1 MASFIDIKTNNLSRQ
16 LRNSATSLDNWVYVP
31 GTAITGDWRRPLAF
45 RTLDDFQKTCGT
57 HGAEGSLTYKYVAG
71 LLSAGMPVLFRR
83 IAYVDQDKLTEE
95 DIISGEATGVKR
107 AEAVLSHP
115 AGSGTEGGDP
125 VVYVD
130 FKIYEKFGGSFGDD
144 VKVAIKFENSNTY
157 FVDVYAKQT
166 LLEHVRLLT
175 IPSTV
180 TDQVEINELLI
191 KALMTTEFNYI
202 DIDVQPDLTV
212 KNPAIFEMHTFNE
225 PKQLVGGKDI
235 DESLV
240 GAEIP
245 NSLDFIKDKILYQ
258 PKFITS
264 GGYTDDDVEDS
275 HPIASALLELTRER
289 QDCRAIIDLPIGTLA
304 KDYRAGAEAVQ
315 YQQNN
320 DTELIPSGSMLG
332 PWCYMQVGSSQEW
345 MPPSYAFLTTMGSA
359 LSHGDKS
366 YTPKAGITS
375 GVVGNVIKPEF
386 EIGSSLSEDWQN
398 DKKVNINPIMR
409 LQGGSYV
416 IAGNSTLLA
425 PDPTADTI
433 NAFQESSADLAVIEI
448 RRYIYNLATELQY
461 QYNGTEAFETFSIR
475 CAKFLE
481 TMISEGAMTNY
492 NIINMSSDDEPRVLK
507 IQVDVYLT
515 PTIKKIQINL
525 NVAYGSIEVSTGG
538 VE

>member
-31 GTAITGDWRRPLAF
+31 GTAITGDWKRPLAF

-57 HGAEGSLTYKYVAG
+57 HGTEGSLTYKYVAG

-83 IAYVDQDKLTEE
+83 IAYVDQDNLTEE
-95 DIISGEATGVKR
+95 DIISGEAVGVTR
-107 AEAVLSHP
+107 AEAVLSHVDE
-115 AGSGTEGGDP
+115 SDP
-125 VVYVD
+125 LRPTVVD

-144 VKVAIKFENSNTY
+144 VKVAIKFENNNIY
-157 FVDVYAKQT
+157 YVDVYAKQT
-166 LLEHVRLLT
+166 LLEHKRLVV
-175 IPSTV
+175 IPATTSS
-180 TDQVEINELLI
+180 QVEINQI
-191 KALMTTEFNYI
+191 IMNALMTTEFEHI

-212 KNPAIFEMHTFNE
+212 KNPEIFEMHIFNE

-245 NSLDFIKDKILYQ
+245 KSLDFIKDKILYQ

-264 GGYTDDDVEDS
+264 GGYTDDDVEDA

-304 KDYRAGAEAVQ
+304 KDYRKGAEAVK
-315 YQQNN
+315 YQQNS
-320 DTELIPSGSMLG
+320 DSELIPSGSMLG
-332 PWCYMQVGSSQEW
+332 PWCYMQVGSDQEW

-359 LSHGDKS
+359 LSHGDKA

-375 GVVGNVIKPEF
+375 GVIGNIIKPEF
-386 EIGSSLSEDWQN
+386 EIGSSLSEDWQD
-398 DKKVNINPIMR
+398 DKLVNINPIMR

-492 NIINMSSDDEPRVLK
+492 NIINMSSDEEPRVLK